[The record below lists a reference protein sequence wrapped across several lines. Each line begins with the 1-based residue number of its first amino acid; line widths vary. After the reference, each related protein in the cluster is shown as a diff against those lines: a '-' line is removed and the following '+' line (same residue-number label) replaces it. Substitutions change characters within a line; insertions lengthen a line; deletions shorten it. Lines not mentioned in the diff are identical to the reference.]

1 MASNFSIL
9 SDIRSHGSYPMQS
22 IKPGIDGAP
31 AFTTL
36 VISNTP
42 IAFGSG
48 NIGRAAV
55 NIVAN
60 RLLSMG
66 ATPRYLSIGAS
77 VDSDTSSAL
86 LSTVDAAMADA
97 AVQAEMEYASG
108 QARLIRDLPGGS
120 GLILTATGVGE
131 MPPDLS
137 LEPGNILPGDVVICT
152 GPVGTFGTAVTAERS
167 NLMAVIEAADGNA
180 LGDAIHELLRVVPQ
194 VRDIIFPERGLTA
207 ALDALRA
214 RQPGLI
220 VCKDAIPVNPAVKAA
235 CEMLDLDP
243 ADMPCAGS
251 MLVVVRSADAGSALA
266 ALRRSAFC
274 SEAAVIAHVE

>member
-1 MASNFSIL
+1 MASSFSIL
-9 SDIRSHGSYPMQS
+9 SDIRSHGSRPMQS
-22 IKPGIDGAP
+22 IKPGLDGAP

-42 IAFGSG
+42 VTFGSG

-60 RLLSMG
+60 RLLAMG
-66 ATPRYLSIGAS
+66 ATPRYLSVGAS
-77 VDSDTSSAL
+77 VDSDTSTSL
-86 LSTVDAAMADA
+86 ISTVDAAMSDA
-97 AVQAEMEYASG
+97 AVQAEMEYASA

-152 GPVGTFGTAVTAERS
+152 GPVGTFGTAVTAARS
-167 NLMAVIEAADGNA
+167 NLMAVIESADGNA
-180 LGDAIHELLRVVPQ
+180 LGDGIHELLRVVPR
-194 VRDIIFPERGLTA
+194 VRDLIFPERGLNA
-207 ALDALRA
+207 ALDELRA

-220 VCKDAIPVNPAVKAA
+220 VCKDAVPVNPAVQAA
-235 CEMLDLDP
+235 CEMLDLNA

-251 MLVVVRSADAGSALA
+251 MLAVVRGEDAERALA
-266 ALRRSAFC
+266 ALHRSAFC
-274 SEAAVIAHVE
+274 SEAAVIARVE

>member
-1 MASNFSIL
+1 MASSFSIL
-9 SDIRSHGSYPMQS
+9 SDIRSHGSRPMQS
-22 IKPGIDGAP
+22 IKPGLDGAP

-42 IAFGSG
+42 VTFGSG

-60 RLLSMG
+60 RLLAMG
-66 ATPRYLSIGAS
+66 ATPRYLSVGAS
-77 VDSDTSSAL
+77 VDSDTSTSL
-86 LSTVDAAMADA
+86 ISTVDAAMSDA
-97 AVQAEMEYASG
+97 AVQAEMEYASA

-152 GPVGTFGTAVTAERS
+152 GSVGTFGTAVTAARS
-167 NLMAVIEAADGNA
+167 NLMAVIESADGNA
-180 LGDAIHELLRVVPQ
+180 LGDGIHELLRVVPR
-194 VRDIIFPERGLTA
+194 VRDLIFPERGLNA
-207 ALDALRA
+207 ALDGLRA

-220 VCKDAIPVNPAVKAA
+220 VCKDAVPVNPAVQAA
-235 CEMLDLDP
+235 CEMLDLNA

-251 MLVVVRSADAGSALA
+251 MLAVVRGEDAERALA

-274 SEAAVIAHVE
+274 SEAAVIARVE